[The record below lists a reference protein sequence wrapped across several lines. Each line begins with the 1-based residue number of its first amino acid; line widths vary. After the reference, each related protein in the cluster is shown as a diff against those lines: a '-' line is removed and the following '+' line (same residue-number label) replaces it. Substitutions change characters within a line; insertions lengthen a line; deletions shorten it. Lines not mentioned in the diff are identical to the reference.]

1 MIQEANPLL
10 GVNYCHIVYNCE
22 FIINF
27 LQGTH
32 KNPFFGGFTPL
43 TGANGVLMC
52 RSIKS
57 CHNVL
62 RLCIVCMFWYT
73 DLSYSA
79 HALGTSC

>member
-10 GVNYCHIVYNCE
+10 GVNYYHILYNCE

-32 KNPFFGGFTPL
+32 KIPFFLGL
-43 TGANGVLMC
+43 LQVTGANGFLKC

-57 CHNVL
+57 CHNTL
-62 RLCIVCMFWYT
+62 HLENICMFWYT
-73 DLSYSA
+73 NFSYSA
-79 HALGTSC
+79 YALDTRC